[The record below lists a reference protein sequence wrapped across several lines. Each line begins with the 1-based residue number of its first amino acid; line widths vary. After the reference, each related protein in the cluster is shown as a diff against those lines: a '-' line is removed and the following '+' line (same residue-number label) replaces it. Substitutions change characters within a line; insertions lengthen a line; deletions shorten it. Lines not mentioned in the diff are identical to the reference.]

1 MRDEIVIWVLLLAAI
16 PGGLALSGLAV
27 LIWLN
32 VVEEWRN
39 R

>member
-1 MRDEIVIWVLLLAAI
+1 MRDEIVTWVFLPAAT

-27 LIWLN
+27 LIWLS
-32 VVEEWRN
+32 VVKEWRN